1 MVSININGL
10 HNPVKRWKALSK
22 FKRDKAQIV
31 FMQETH
37 LSDSEHEKLNKL
49 GFKHVFYS
57 SHSSGRRRGVAI
69 LVHGA
74 LNYEHISEHKDK
86 EGRYIMVTGKI
97 DGIILSLLNV
107 YIPPG
112 SNWSL
117 YKQILEL
124 TTIRSQG
131 FLLCG
136 GDFNLTLNAKLDS
149 SNGKGDARNI
159 GERMVRLM
167 DELGLVDVWRDCHST
182 DREYTHYSCAHNVY
196 SRLDYIFMFRN
207 YLFRLKNC
215 EIGPCSI
222 SDHNPVYANI
232 CLNRKNRSNLWR
244 LNTNI
249 LNYPDIKERLKKEI
263 EEYLEYNDTD
273 EVSPGIL
280 WDALKAVIRGKII
293 GISSH
298 LKKVGEQK
306 LRQLEDKL

>member
-1 MVSININGL
+1 M
-10 HNPVKRWKALSK
+10 
-22 FKRDKAQIV
+22 
-31 FMQETH
+31 
-37 LSDSEHEKLNKL
+37 
-49 GFKHVFYS
+49 
-57 SHSSGRRRGVAI
+57 AI
-69 LVHGA
+69 LVYGA
-74 LNYEHISEHKDK
+74 LNYEHISEYKDK

-97 DGIILSLLNV
+97 DGITLSLLNL

-124 TTIRSQG
+124 TTTRSQG
-131 FLLCG
+131 ILLCG
-136 GDFNLTLNAKLDS
+136 GDLNLTLNAKLDS

-159 GERMVRLM
+159 GKRMVHLM

-182 DREYTHYSCAHNVY
+182 DREYTHYSCAHNIY

-215 EIGPCSI
+215 EIGPCTI

-232 CLNRKNRSNLWR
+232 CLNRKNRSTLWR

-263 EEYLEYNDTD
+263 EEYLEYNDKD

-298 LKKVGEQK
+298 LKKVGQQK
-306 LRQLEDKL
+306 LRHLEDKLLDMQHQHSRSHYGNIKSDIIKLKKEIDDLNTMDGTVFL